1 MFNKFDVAK
10 WKLFTLKKKKK
21 HTLQHQKTHWKEGN
35 IAHALKT
42 IFLMEPKYDFKNRSM
57 KNSQSTNV

>member
-10 WKLFTLKKKKK
+10 WKLFTFKKK
-21 HTLQHQKTHWKEGN
+21 THITTSENTFFQKEGN
-35 IAHALKT
+35 IAHASKT

-57 KNSQSTNV
+57 NTQSTHV